1 MTKNKLLYYSSSKTQ
16 NYIELY
22 KDPGEIPHY
31 FNKLFGYDAIIDDY
45 YDSQYNYDKFHNVT
59 LLRPFSHIKIVN
71 SIAKIFRLFLY
82 AHKIDILYLLQI
94 TPDSMYKMLAYRLGG
109 GKGKI
114 YLKLDLGIYAKD
126 GKDMLKWGNMSL
138 FLKIVHFLFKPL
150 PDIYTVETNRSYER
164 LKKSYYNDLIEKK
177 RLFILPN
184 CFDSGI
190 LDEVGVIRRTIPE
203 KEKIMIT
210 VGRLGTYEKNT
221 ELLLKI
227 LAKVDLKDWKFYLI
241 GPIENNFQSSINN
254 FYRQNPS
261 KKESVIFTGSIYD
274 KKELFEYYN
283 KSRVFVLTS
292 RHEGFAFALVE
303 AAYMKNYIVSTNVG
317 GAEDVLDYTNGVL
330 IDPMD
335 ENISHLF
342 TMELEKIIDNWEYMV
357 DNNIVSK
364 KGESELT
371 WENILRNNEGIAR
384 LIK

>member
-1 MTKNKLLYYSSSKTQ
+1 
-16 NYIELY
+16 
-22 KDPGEIPHY
+22 
-31 FNKLFGYDAIIDDY
+31 
-45 YDSQYNYDKFHNVT
+45 
-59 LLRPFSHIKIVN
+59 
-71 SIAKIFRLFLY
+71 
-82 AHKIDILYLLQI
+82 
-94 TPDSMYKMLAYRLGG
+94 ML
-109 GKGKI
+109 
-114 YLKLDLGIYAKD
+114 
-126 GKDMLKWGNMSL
+126 
-138 FLKIVHFLFKPL
+138 
-150 PDIYTVETNRSYER
+150 
-164 LKKSYYNDLIEKK
+164 
-177 RLFILPN
+177 
-184 CFDSGI
+184 
-190 LDEVGVIRRTIPE
+190 
-203 KEKIMIT
+203 
-210 VGRLGTYEKNT
+210 

-241 GPIENNFQSSINN
+241 GPIENNFQSSINH

-364 KGESELT
+364 KGEGELT
-371 WENILRNNEGIAR
+371 WENILQNNLAVKY
-384 LIK
+384 LISGN